1 MTGPAAERESRRLAV
16 AVFALAAATRLLYLA
31 IAPPGHAGVYWDL
44 STSLLERGTL
54 TAGGVTTTEYEPLY
68 PLFLAAARWLTLDHV
83 RLVQALQSIVG
94 AAGAVLLLWLGEA
107 LTDRP
112 HVGIVAAGLYAV
124 DPLLVR
130 HAADATESTLV
141 LVLLL
146 ASTYIFAT
154 ARTTA
159 RTLAAGILI
168 GLLAVARTMTLPFAA
183 LAAILMA
190 ADRRPARA
198 LALALTALLVA
209 SPFALR
215 NYRLDG
221 RWLPTRSGVN
231 LFVGNSEY
239 SSGLLPAYSP
249 DILQPYADAIVASE
263 RPDLAAGS
271 PEQQAGKDDLLARRA
286 WDEMRRH
293 PGRTLWLKLRNVG
306 YFFSPRL
313 VPSRLLLPE
322 TRIHLETGGQFI
334 VENSPPRP
342 LVDEIVYTVSYGG
355 ELLLACA
362 GVYLRRRALRRD
374 AILWIA
380 LGTFAAVYAV
390 YFPAT
395 RYRAPVSFVLL
406 FYAAVALE
414 GWIAKAGATSGPGR
428 RESPA

>member
-1 MTGPAAERESRRLAV
+1 M
-16 AVFALAAATRLLYLA
+16 
-31 IAPPGHAGVYWDL
+31 
-44 STSLLERGTL
+44 
-54 TAGGVTTTEYEPLY
+54 TTTEYEPLY

-94 AAGAVLLLWLGEA
+94 AAGAVLLLWLAEA
-107 LTDRP
+107 LTDRTQ
-112 HVGIVAAGLYAV
+112 VGVVAAGLYAV

-146 ASTYIFAT
+146 ASTYAFAT
-154 ARTTA
+154 ARTTG
-159 RTLAAGILI
+159 RTLAAGILF
-168 GLLAVARTMTLPFAA
+168 GLLVVARTMTLPFAA

-198 LALALTALLVA
+198 VALALTALLVA

-215 NYRLDG
+215 NYRLYG
-221 RWLPTRSGVN
+221 RCLPTRSGVN

-263 RPDLAAGS
+263 RPDLAAGT
-271 PEQQAGKDDLLARRA
+271 PDAQAEADDLLARRA

-293 PGRTLWLKLRNVG
+293 PARTLWLKIRNVG

-322 TRIHLETGGQFI
+322 TRIHLGTGGQFT

-342 LVDEIVYTVSYGG
+342 L
-355 ELLLACA
+355 A
-362 GVYLRRRALRRD
+362 GRGRLRGVVRRRAAARVRGRLPSATRAAPRRD
-374 AILWIA
+374 PVDRARNVRGGVHRVLPGDA
-380 LGTFAAVYAV
+380 LSGAGVLRAAVLRGGGAGGMDREGGSYERSRSARIARLTRGSASAAWGYCRRRTSIGPPSTIARSSCAV
-390 YFPAT
+390 S
-395 RYRAPVSFVLL
+395 RARSVRS
-406 FYAAVALE
+406 
-414 GWIAKAGATSGPGR
+414 IT
-428 RESPA
+428 